1 MPRLYRDMTVQG
13 KKLLKDTLLRLPFVG
28 ELRNHIVG
36 MNGRIAALESRLA
49 KIEQFSL
56 ERAEQLGIEQEK
68 QAALSAVSDFWRAYP
83 GHVEPNRPPI
93 LVDLMHNDPEYLLRS
108 LVIAKFCQL
117 ISGAP
122 LIGILGIPGMLYPII
137 RSSYSPSD
145 NVRMANSFEIYN
157 VIEAPNTDADDNY
170 ERDGRSAIER
180 IALQAPEGD
189 ALPPKAIAEL
199 RNVRT
204 LGGFPIGK
212 VVQETFMRGDREA
225 TVRAGR
231 RLMHWTGKVFGFHSF
246 TEQTLSTLR
255 PGAFVTGHIDYCPWG
270 HLAEALVRRGGR
282 VVWYRNDSRLSMHV
296 LDRIE
301 QGRTL
306 NGMVRQLESDS
317 FKSFES
323 KMAARPERRKRADSA
338 AQAHFDSVS
347 RGVGRNYRWVDPAAD
362 VHDEPIPLAGERPTY
377 CLFTHTMTDQPNADE
392 SLFIDYLDW
401 LEQTCQHAAECQS
414 YNLLVKIH
422 PLDRAYDGSN
432 AVDRVAEAYVDAP
445 NIHFS
450 RNQIAPETI
459 LQRCV
464 LGITVRG
471 TPGIEMTARGLPMIL
486 AGRGA
491 YSDAGFC
498 MAPKT
503 QSEYFSLLE
512 RGGPFPID
520 IAEQARRA
528 RLFSAFD
535 RHWSPPITGLVP
547 AFGNRRANDLN
558 LWKVVAEGVRSTCLE
573 TDQGLRA
580 MAAAWKTGHAKVVT
594 REIEDLFEETA

>member
-1 MPRLYRDMTVQG
+1 MTVQG
-13 KKLLKDTLLRLPFVG
+13 KQLLKDALLRIPFVG
-28 ELRNHIVG
+28 ELRNHIIS
-36 MNGRIAALESRLA
+36 MHGRVATLESRLT
-49 KIEQFSL
+49 KVEQS
-56 ERAEQLGIEQEK
+56 GIEVGRE
-68 QAALSAVSDFWRAYP
+68 AALSALADFWRGCP
-83 GHVEPNRPPI
+83 SHVDPNLPPI
-93 LVDLMHNDPEYLLRS
+93 LVDLMHCDPDYLLRS

-117 ISGAP
+117 TSGAP
-122 LIGILGIPGMLYPII
+122 LIGILGIPGILYPLVG
-137 RSSYSPSD
+137 SNYSRSD
-145 NVRMANSFEIYN
+145 NVRMANSFEIHN
-157 VIEAPNTDADDNY
+157 IIEAPDTDADDNY
-170 ERDGRSAIER
+170 ERDGRTAIER

-204 LGGFPIGK
+204 LAGFPIGR
-212 VVQETFMRGDREA
+212 VVQETFMRGDREP

-231 RLMHWTGKVFGFHSF
+231 RLMHWTRKVFGFHSF

-255 PGAFVTGHIDYCPWG
+255 PGVFVTGHIDYCPWG

-282 VVWYRNDSRLSMHV
+282 VVWYRSDSRLSMHV
-296 LDRIE
+296 LDRID

-306 NGMVRQLESDS
+306 NGMVRQLEAEA

-323 KMAARPERRKRADSA
+323 KMATCAKRRKRADSA
-338 AQAHFDSVS
+338 AQARFDSVS
-347 RGVGRNYRWVDPAAD
+347 RGLGRNYRWVDPAD
-362 VHDEPIPLAGERPTY
+362 YDHDEPIPLAAERPTY
-377 CLFTHTMTDQPNADE
+377 CLFTHTMTDQPNADDG
-392 SLFIDYLDW
+392 LFVDFLEW

-422 PLDRAYDGSN
+422 PLDRTYDDSN
-432 AVDRVAEAYVDAP
+432 AVDRLAEAYTDAP

-450 RNQIAPETI
+450 RSQIAPETI
-459 LQRCV
+459 LRRCV

-486 AGRGA
+486 AGRGP

-498 MAPKT
+498 IAPKT

-520 IAEQARRA
+520 MAEQARRA

-535 RHWSPPITGLVP
+535 RHWSPPITGLLP
-547 AFGNRRANDLN
+547 AYGNRLARANDLK
-558 LWKVVAEGVRSTCLE
+558 LWQLVAEGVHSTCLE

>member
-1 MPRLYRDMTVQG
+1 MTVQG

-212 VVQETFMRGDREA
+212 VVQETFMRGDRDRKSTRLNSSH
-225 TVRAGR
+225 TV
-231 RLMHWTGKVFGFHSF
+231 
-246 TEQTLSTLR
+246 LSR
-255 PGAFVTGHIDYCPWG
+255 MP
-270 HLAEALVRRGGR
+270 
-282 VVWYRNDSRLSMHV
+282 S
-296 LDRIE
+296 
-301 QGRTL
+301 
-306 NGMVRQLESDS
+306 
-317 FKSFES
+317 
-323 KMAARPERRKRADSA
+323 SA
-338 AQAHFDSVS
+338 
-347 RGVGRNYRWVDPAAD
+347 
-362 VHDEPIPLAGERPTY
+362 
-377 CLFTHTMTDQPNADE
+377 
-392 SLFIDYLDW
+392 
-401 LEQTCQHAAECQS
+401 
-414 YNLLVKIH
+414 
-422 PLDRAYDGSN
+422 
-432 AVDRVAEAYVDAP
+432 
-445 NIHFS
+445 
-450 RNQIAPETI
+450 
-459 LQRCV
+459 
-464 LGITVRG
+464 
-471 TPGIEMTARGLPMIL
+471 
-486 AGRGA
+486 
-491 YSDAGFC
+491 
-498 MAPKT
+498 
-503 QSEYFSLLE
+503 
-512 RGGPFPID
+512 
-520 IAEQARRA
+520 
-528 RLFSAFD
+528 
-535 RHWSPPITGLVP
+535 
-547 AFGNRRANDLN
+547 
-558 LWKVVAEGVRSTCLE
+558 
-573 TDQGLRA
+573 
-580 MAAAWKTGHAKVVT
+580 
-594 REIEDLFEETA
+594 